1 MPERVFCAQFS
12 KYSRNLSGLFLFLLL
27 CAACSTA
34 ARLPDP
40 QVVMGPTLTP
50 VLSDTQTPGT
60 PTPMPTPMNTPTFV
74 PTEEALHI
82 VYTVEPLSQDGL
94 TLNGA
99 PTGVGCVP
107 VCIEMMTSFWHTAVG
122 TPILSAQECIDR
134 NAEQEL
140 YVAGRGMSSA
150 SAADELAELGYIHR
164 MRLNASREELL
175 DALRDYGP
183 VGVLVKTNW
192 VPTTMNHAAVLTSYD
207 EETDTVTLN
216 DPYYGTEVSWSWE
229 SFDGIWGLNYAA
241 DPDYSG
247 DVVRRVYFVIYP
259 QER

>member
-1 MPERVFCAQFS
+1 MPKQVLRSQFS
-12 KYSRNLSGLFLFLLL
+12 KYSRNLSGFFLFLLL

-34 ARLPDP
+34 SLLPDP
-40 QVVMGPTLTP
+40 QIVAGPTLTP
-50 VLSDTQTPGT
+50 ALSDTQTPGA
-60 PTPMPTPMNTPTFV
+60 PTQTPMNTPASM
-74 PTEEALHI
+74 PTDEPLHI
-82 VYTVEPLSQDGL
+82 AYTVEPLSQDGL

-99 PTGVGCVP
+99 LTGVGCVP
-107 VCIEMMTSFWHTAVG
+107 VCIEMMTAFWHSVAG
-122 TPILSAQECIDR
+122 TPILTAQECIDR
-134 NAEQEL
+134 NAEQGR
-140 YVAGRGMSSA
+140 YIAGRGMSSA

-164 MRLNASREELL
+164 LTMNASREELL

-192 VPTTMNHAAVLTSYD
+192 IPTTMNHAAVLKSYD

-216 DPYYGTEVSWSWE
+216 DPFYGTEVSWSWE

-241 DPDYSG
+241 DPDYAG
-247 DVVRRVYFVIYP
+247 EVVRRVYFVIYP